1 MAILVT
7 GGGGYIGSV
16 TVELLRQKGET
27 VVVLDDLARGHRE
40 SIEASE
46 PFYHGKVGDR
56 ALVRRIAKEHPIESC
71 IHFAALA
78 YVGESVENPAFY
90 FENNVEQGIAFFGA
104 LERAGIRRIVFSST
118 AATYGEPQR
127 IPITEQDPQWPAN
140 PYGWSKLFLERVL
153 ASYDRAYGIK
163 FVSLRYFNA
172 AGASGRCGEDHD
184 PETHLIPN
192 ILSAAAGE
200 RPDIAVFGNDY
211 PTPDGTPIRDYVH
224 VTDLADAHI
233 RALEYLRKG
242 GSSDYLNLGTGD
254 GYSVLEVIETAR
266 RITGRPIRARL
277 EPRRP
282 GDPAR
287 LVADASRAKQ
297 VLGWTPASDLESII
311 RSAWEWKR
319 RHPRGYAAEPQRA

>member
-7 GGGGYIGSV
+7 GGAGYIGSV

-27 VVVLDDLARGHRE
+27 VVVLDDLARGHPE
-40 SIEASE
+40 SIDSGP

-56 ALVRRIAKEHPIESC
+56 ALVARIAKEHQIESS

-90 FENNVEQGIAFFGA
+90 FENNVEQGIAFFTA

-127 IPITEQDPQWPAN
+127 IPITERDPQWPTN
-140 PYGWSKLFLERVL
+140 PYGWSKLFLERLL
-153 ASYDRAYGIK
+153 AAYDLAYGIK

-172 AGASGRCGEDHD
+172 AGATARCGEDHD
-184 PETHLIPN
+184 PEMHLIPN

-224 VTDLADAHI
+224 VIDLADAHI
-233 RALEYLRKG
+233 RALEHLRKG
-242 GSSDYLNLGTGD
+242 GPSEYLNLGTGD

-266 RITGRPIRARL
+266 KITGQSIRARF
-277 EPRRP
+277 EPRRR

-297 VLGWTPASDLESII
+297 VLGWTPASDLESIV
-311 RSAWEWKR
+311 RSAWEWKQ
-319 RHPRGYAAEPQRA
+319 RHPRGYRAEPERA